1 METTRAVAAEVVAGP
16 LALVQL
22 SGHLGNR
29 HGALA
34 MLLTLCLLG
43 QGAALAQGAAQKYPQ
58 KPVRMLIPNA
68 PGSSTDIV
76 GRLIG
81 SRLSEGWGQPVLV
94 DNRAGATG
102 VVAAEALARAAPDG
116 HTMYLVAFTQLIGT
130 LMYQRYMLPSEFAS
144 VSMVGTTPFALA
156 VSSSLPVKSVAEWIA
171 YAKARPGQLMYGSS
185 GQWGGSHLCMEVF
198 NEMTGLKLT
207 HVPHPTIPAAMTGL
221 MGDQIQ
227 VLCPAAP
234 AGAAY
239 AQGGRIRMLGITY
252 QRPTR
257 LVPGVPP
264 ISDTVPGYELL
275 GWYGMQVT
283 LKTPEDVVN
292 RINADLG
299 RVLRTTE
306 VQEKMNGAG
315 VEAATSTP
323 AEFAGFLKREG
334 ERWGRILKEGGA
346 KPEP

>member
-1 METTRAVAAEVVAGP
+1 
-16 LALVQL
+16 
-22 SGHLGNR
+22 
-29 HGALA
+29 
-34 MLLTLCLLG
+34 
-43 QGAALAQGAAQKYPQ
+43 
-58 KPVRMLIPNA
+58 
-68 PGSSTDIV
+68 
-76 GRLIG
+76 
-81 SRLSEGWGQPVLV
+81 
-94 DNRAGATG
+94 
-102 VVAAEALARAAPDG
+102 
-116 HTMYLVAFTQLIGT
+116 
-130 LMYQRYMLPSEFAS
+130 
-144 VSMVGTTPFALA
+144 
-156 VSSSLPVKSVAEWIA
+156 
-171 YAKARPGQLMYGSS
+171 
-185 GQWGGSHLCMEVF
+185 
-198 NEMTGLKLT
+198 
-207 HVPHPTIPAAMTGL
+207 
-221 MGDQIQ
+221 
-227 VLCPAAP
+227 
-234 AGAAY
+234 
-239 AQGGRIRMLGITY
+239 MLGITY

-323 AEFAGFLKREG
+323 AEFAAFLKREG